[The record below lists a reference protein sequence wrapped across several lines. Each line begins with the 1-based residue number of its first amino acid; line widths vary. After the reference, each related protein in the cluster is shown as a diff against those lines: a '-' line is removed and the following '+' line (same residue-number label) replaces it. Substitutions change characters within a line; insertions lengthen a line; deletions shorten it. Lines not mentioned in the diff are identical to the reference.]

1 MMAGVVVRRGTEE
14 APERFFRS
22 RFLGFLTLL
31 LLLLLAHSASA
42 GAIGRERTSD
52 ADTQEDRTNHTLDGD
67 GYRYHYQDQHDH
79 GDTYLHDNPSLENI
93 VPEAYTSSPVRYAWA
108 ITLLFLLACLRGL
121 CYACYNCNDDDDGP
135 RERPRVFLIR
145 QHVPVPIEVPAASRR
160 DPSAP
165 TAPSGGT
172 EDPMDDPP
180 PAYSALDP
188 VASRAPQ

>member
-42 GAIGRERTSD
+42 GAIGRERPSD

-79 GDTYLHDNPSLENI
+79 GDTHRHDNASLDTI
-93 VPEAYTSSPVRYAWA
+93 MPVPEAYGDTDNPIRIWA
-108 ITLLFLLACLRGL
+108 FLLLFFMCLVCCVRLWLYQCLRRKKVI
-121 CYACYNCNDDDDGP
+121 
-135 RERPRVFLIR
+135 REVIILQRIQVR
-145 QHVPVPIEVPAASRR
+145 EKSPAVDSGAA
-160 DPSAP
+160 AP
-165 TAPSGGT
+165 LSGGT
-172 EDPMDDPP
+172 DTGDAP

-188 VASRAPQ
+188 QASRAPR